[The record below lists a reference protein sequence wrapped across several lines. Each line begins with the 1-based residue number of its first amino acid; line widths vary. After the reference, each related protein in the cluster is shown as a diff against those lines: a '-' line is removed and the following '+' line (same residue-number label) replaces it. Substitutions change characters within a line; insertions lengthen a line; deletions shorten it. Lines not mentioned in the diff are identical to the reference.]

1 MIDQP
6 LKVWR
11 DRDGALLRL
20 RLARP
25 KANIVDAAM
34 IAALTTALAE
44 AHDDR
49 ALRAVLVDHEGPHFS
64 FGASVQEHLPGQFET
79 MLKTFHQL
87 ILGMV
92 GYPVPILVAV
102 RGQCLGGG
110 MEVAIAGT
118 LIFAA
123 PDAKFGQPEIQL
135 AVIAP
140 PASCLLPERMPRG
153 GAEHILFS
161 GQPVAAEE
169 AWRLGLVHAVT
180 PDPEA
185 AALAYYDQSL
195 APHSPS
201 SLRYAVQA
209 TRSDMVERV
218 RAKLAIAEE
227 LYINGLMST
236 HDAVEGLTAFLDKRP
251 AKWEGR

>member
-1 MIDQP
+1 MNDQP

-11 DRDGALLRL
+11 DRDGKLLRL

-34 IAALTTALAE
+34 IAALTEALTENAN
-44 AHDDR
+44 DR
-49 ALRAVLVDHEGPHFS
+49 ALLAVLIDHEGPHFS
-64 FGASVQEHLPGQFET
+64 FGASVQEHLPGQFDT
-79 MLKTFHQL
+79 MLRSFNAL
-87 ILGMV
+87 ILAMV
-92 GYPVPILVAV
+92 GFPVPILVAV

-110 MEVAIAGT
+110 MEVAIAGN
-118 LIFAA
+118 LIFAT
-123 PDAKFGQPEIQL
+123 PDARFGQPEIQL
-135 AVIAP
+135 AVFAP

-153 GAEHILFS
+153 AAEAILFS
-161 GQPVAAEE
+161 GQPVSGEE
-169 AWRLGLVHAVT
+169 AWRLGLVHQLS

-185 AALAYYDQSL
+185 AALAWFDQSL

-201 SLRYAVQA
+201 SLRYAVHA
-209 TRSDMVERV
+209 TRFDMVERV
-218 RAKLAIAEE
+218 RQKLAFAEK
-227 LYINGLMST
+227 LYLTGLMST

>member
-1 MIDQP
+1 MTESC

-11 DRDGALLRL
+11 DRDGRLLRL

-34 IAALTTALAE
+34 IAALDKALA
-44 AHDDR
+44 DNLSDPM
-49 ALRAVLVDHEGPHFS
+49 LSAVLVDHEGPHFS
-64 FGASVQEHLPGQFET
+64 FGASVQEHLPDQCAA
-79 MLKTFHQL
+79 MLKGFCAL
-87 ILGMV
+87 ILRMV
-92 GYPVPILVAV
+92 ESPVPILAAV

-110 MEVAIAGT
+110 MEVALGAN

-135 AVIAP
+135 AVFAP

-153 GAEHILFS
+153 EAEHILFS
-161 GQPVAAEE
+161 GQSITGEE
-169 AWRLGLVHAVT
+169 GWRLGLVHAVT
-180 PDPEA
+180 ADPEA
-185 AALAYYDQSL
+185 AALAYFDEAL

-201 SLRYAVQA
+201 SLRFAVRA
-209 TRSDMVERV
+209 ARSDLVQRV
-218 RAKLAIAEE
+218 KTKLAALEE
-227 LYINGLMST
+227 LYLTGLMST
-236 HDAVEGLTAFLDKRP
+236 RDAVEGLTAFLEKRP